1 MSPLLSSLSSPS
13 SLIPFSSFPFLSL
26 LAFLLSIPNLWF
38 SCLHRPFRCWIHQY
52 LRTYSTTSISLRQ
65 ILSNFFFL
73 MLSGVEEK
81 LDAKEGLKLYCSFLE
96 ELSKT
101 AWSQSG
107 KGRWILVRLPENHG
121 IEKVYPGCSL
131 GCMWVADMSPYTT
144 KETSCIFLEQIVG
157 LMTLPHFSI
166 HTIKIQLNSLLKF
179 YFFPQKRYMLGQIPS
194 TCPGGHLVDILP
206 FPSAHSIL

>member
-1 MSPLLSSLSSPS
+1 
-13 SLIPFSSFPFLSL
+13 
-26 LAFLLSIPNLWF
+26 
-38 SCLHRPFRCWIHQY
+38 
-52 LRTYSTTSISLRQ
+52 
-65 ILSNFFFL
+65 

-81 LDAKEGLKLYCSFLE
+81 LDAKEGLKLYRSFLE
-96 ELSKT
+96 ELAKT

-131 GCMWVADMSPYTT
+131 VCMWITDMSPYTT
-144 KETSCIFLEQIVG
+144 KEPSCIFLEQIVG

-166 HTIKIQLNSLLKF
+166 HTIKIQLPFKIL
-179 YFFPQKRYMLGQIPS
+179 FFFHKKRYMLGQIPS
-194 TCPGGHLVDILP
+194 TCSGGHLVDILP